1 MEDKK
6 DNQLDVDEVDKTDS
20 DDEEIV
26 DEDNLD
32 DERDDEFEYDE
43 DGNII
48 IPDVIDEDAEDE
60 EDAADDEEKQDE
72 TDGED
77 NSDENEGSDE
87 EDAETE
93 VVKPAT
99 DEKDKKI
106 AELEQ
111 ELTKLKAQ
119 GKETLSK
126 LGVKDTENVL
136 EGLESLAAEA
146 DDISI
151 EDYRKKKQ
159 ETEQADEA
167 KKILQKAEFEKKA
180 AADLAELKKYYPEL
194 ANVKTI
200 YEIENLAEF
209 GRYRDLG
216 IAPKQAYAAANPD
229 KLRENAANAAK
240 QKSLNETKKHLQSSV
255 PKGSKDTSITMTKKE
270 LATWRDL
277 FPTLSDKE
285 LVKLYKQS
293 K

>member
-1 MEDKK
+1 M
-6 DNQLDVDEVDKTDS
+6 
-20 DDEEIV
+20 
-26 DEDNLD
+26 
-32 DERDDEFEYDE
+32 
-43 DGNII
+43 
-48 IPDVIDEDAEDE
+48 
-60 EDAADDEEKQDE
+60 
-72 TDGED
+72 
-77 NSDENEGSDE
+77 
-87 EDAETE
+87 
-93 VVKPAT
+93 
-99 DEKDKKI
+99 
-106 AELEQ
+106 
-111 ELTKLKAQ
+111 
-119 GKETLSK
+119 
-126 LGVKDTENVL
+126 L

-255 PKGSKDTSITMTKKE
+255 PKGSKDTSVTMTKKE

>member
-1 MEDKK
+1 MEDEK
-6 DNQLDVDEVDKTDS
+6 DNQLEVDEVDKTDS

-48 IPDVIDEDAEDE
+48 IPDVIDEDAEDKE
-60 EDAADDEEKQDE
+60 GAADDEEEQDE

-194 ANVKTI
+194 ANAKTI

>member
-1 MEDKK
+1 MEDEKN
-6 DNQLDVDEVDKTDS
+6 NQLDVDEVDKTDS

-60 EDAADDEEKQDE
+60 EDAADDEEEQDE
-72 TDGED
+72 TDGEN

-87 EDAETE
+87 KNTETE

-99 DEKDKKI
+99 DEKDKRI

-126 LGVKDTENVL
+126 LGVKDTGNVL

-146 DDISI
+146 DDISV

-200 YEIENLAEF
+200 YEIENLVEF

>member
-1 MEDKK
+1 MEDEKN
-6 DNQLDVDEVDKTDS
+6 NQLDVDEVDKTDS

-60 EDAADDEEKQDE
+60 EDAADDEEEQDE
-72 TDGED
+72 TDGEN
-77 NSDENEGSDE
+77 NSDENEGSNE
-87 EDAETE
+87 ENTETE

-99 DEKDKKI
+99 DEKDKRI

-126 LGVKDTENVL
+126 LGVKDTGNVL

-146 DDISI
+146 DDISV

-200 YEIENLAEF
+200 YEIENLVEF

-240 QKSLNETKKHLQSSV
+240 QKSLNETKKHLQSLV

>member
-60 EDAADDEEKQDE
+60 EDAADDEEEQDE

>member
-1 MEDKK
+1 MEDEKN
-6 DNQLDVDEVDKTDS
+6 NQLDVDEVDKTDS

-60 EDAADDEEKQDE
+60 EDAADDEEEQDE
-72 TDGED
+72 TDGEN
-77 NSDENEGSDE
+77 NSDENEGSNE
-87 EDAETE
+87 ENTETE

-99 DEKDKKI
+99 DEKDKRI

-126 LGVKDTENVL
+126 LGVKDTGNVL

-146 DDISI
+146 DDISV

-200 YEIENLAEF
+200 YEIENLVEF

>member
-1 MEDKK
+1 MEDEKN
-6 DNQLDVDEVDKTDS
+6 NQLDVDEVDKTDS

-60 EDAADDEEKQDE
+60 EDAADDEEEQDE
-72 TDGED
+72 TDGEN
-77 NSDENEGSDE
+77 NSDENEGSNE
-87 EDAETE
+87 ENTETE

-99 DEKDKKI
+99 DEKDKRI

-126 LGVKDTENVL
+126 LGVKDTGNVL

-146 DDISI
+146 DDISV

-194 ANVKTI
+194 ANAKTI
-200 YEIENLAEF
+200 YEIENLVEF

>member
-1 MEDKK
+1 MEDEKN
-6 DNQLDVDEVDKTDS
+6 NQLDVDEVDKTDS

-60 EDAADDEEKQDE
+60 EDAADDEEEQDE
-72 TDGED
+72 TDGEN

-87 EDAETE
+87 KNTETE

-99 DEKDKKI
+99 DEKDKRI

-126 LGVKDTENVL
+126 LGVKDTGNVL

-146 DDISI
+146 DDISV

-200 YEIENLAEF
+200 YEIENLVEF

-255 PKGSKDTSITMTKKE
+255 PKGSKDTSITMTKRE

>member
-1 MEDKK
+1 MEDEKN
-6 DNQLDVDEVDKTDS
+6 NQLDVDEVDKTDS
-20 DDEEIV
+20 DDEKIV

-60 EDAADDEEKQDE
+60 EDAADDEEEQDE
-72 TDGED
+72 TDGEN
-77 NSDENEGSDE
+77 NSDENEGSNE
-87 EDAETE
+87 ENTETE

-99 DEKDKKI
+99 DEKDKRI

-126 LGVKDTENVL
+126 LGVKDTGNVL

-146 DDISI
+146 DDISV

-200 YEIENLAEF
+200 YEIENLVEF

>member
-60 EDAADDEEKQDE
+60 EDAADNEEEQDE

>member
-1 MEDKK
+1 MEDEKN
-6 DNQLDVDEVDKTDS
+6 NQLDVDEVDKTDS

-60 EDAADDEEKQDE
+60 EDAADDEEEQDE
-72 TDGED
+72 TDGEN

-87 EDAETE
+87 ENAETE

-99 DEKDKKI
+99 DEKDKRI

-126 LGVKDTENVL
+126 LGIKDTGNVL

-146 DDISI
+146 DDISV

-194 ANVKTI
+194 ASVKTI
-200 YEIENLAEF
+200 YEIENLVEF

>member
-1 MEDKK
+1 MEDEKN
-6 DNQLDVDEVDKTDS
+6 NQLDVDEVDKTDS

-60 EDAADDEEKQDE
+60 EDAADDEEEQDE
-72 TDGED
+72 TDGEN
-77 NSDENEGSDE
+77 NSDENEGSNE
-87 EDAETE
+87 ENTETE

-99 DEKDKKI
+99 DEKDKRI

-146 DDISI
+146 DDISV

-200 YEIENLAEF
+200 YEIENLVEF

>member
-60 EDAADDEEKQDE
+60 EDAADDEEEQDE

-87 EDAETE
+87 EDAETK

-99 DEKDKKI
+99 DEKDKRI